1 MPHAEKDSV
10 TLPTSGHTDTMG
22 EPMTNGERPSSLTL
36 QHLTSYPV
44 VSDSISTY
52 KNNPYGAKS
61 ISLASDA
68 YSRFFVPFQPYLQTP
83 YSFVAPYLAKADSLG
98 DQGLTHVDQRFPIVK
113 EETSS
118 LKDRMQGAVF
128 FPVKLATD
136 GKQYI
141 FKTYDDEYKKTG
153 GKGLG
158 TTVKAVIST
167 ELKVTADVFQWVADF
182 LSQRKQDAKSLTN
195 EKLNN

>member
-1 MPHAEKDSV
+1 
-10 TLPTSGHTDTMG
+10 
-22 EPMTNGERPSSLTL
+22 MTNGEKPSSLTL

-52 KNNPYGAKS
+52 KSNPYGAKS
-61 ISLASDA
+61 ISLASNA
-68 YSRFFVPFQPYLQTP
+68 YSRFVVPVQPYLQTP

-98 DQGLTHVDQRFPIVK
+98 DQGLSRVDQRFPIVK
-113 EETSS
+113 EDTSS
-118 LKDRMQGAVF
+118 LRERVHGAIF
-128 FPVKLATD
+128 FPVRLAND
-136 GKQYI
+136 GKQYL
-141 FKTYDDEYKKTG
+141 FSTYEDEYKKTG

-167 ELKVTADVFQWVADF
+167 ELKVTADVFQWVADL
-182 LSQRKQDAKSLTN
+182 LSQRKQEAKKLTN